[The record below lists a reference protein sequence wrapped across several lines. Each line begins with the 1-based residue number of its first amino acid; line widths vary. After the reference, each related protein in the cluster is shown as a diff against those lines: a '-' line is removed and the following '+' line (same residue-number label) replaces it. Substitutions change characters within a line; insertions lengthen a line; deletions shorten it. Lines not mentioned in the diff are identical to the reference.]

1 MYQQRTYRNQVYQDT
16 MQSFNI
22 SVKETDLCIHAPQR
36 MDALA
41 KELVLQYRAFIE
53 AYIKIHPEFETTL
66 VPWRMQG
73 PAPKIIADMVKAG
86 KRSGVGPMAAIAG
99 AISEYVGRDL
109 LAHTDEVIVE
119 NGGDVF
125 IKCNQP
131 VSVGVYAGKSPL
143 SLHIGFGVDSS
154 HKPIAVCTSSGT
166 VGHSLSMGQADA
178 VSIVSESCA
187 LADAAATAIGNQ
199 VRTKADIQAAIEY
212 GQNIEGVQGI
222 LIILDDKLGM
232 WGDIDIIPVQGKKG

>member
-1 MYQQRTYRNQVYQDT
+1 ML
-16 MQSFNI
+16 F
-22 SVKETDLCIHAPQR
+22 
-36 MDALA
+36 
-41 KELVLQYRAFIE
+41 
-53 AYIKIHPEFETTL
+53 
-66 VPWRMQG
+66 VP
-73 PAPKIIADMVKAG
+73 
-86 KRSGVGPMAAIAG
+86 
-99 AISEYVGRDL
+99 
-109 LAHTDEVIVE
+109 
-119 NGGDVF
+119 
-125 IKCNQP
+125 
-131 VSVGVYAGKSPL
+131 
-143 SLHIGFGVDSS
+143 
-154 HKPIAVCTSSGT
+154 SSGT